1 MVYKYPMNL
10 LRFISGVM
18 NGQLKISPTIK
29 SLELSYDVF
38 FSTAREK
45 HHDFDGDSVKRCV
58 SLKDLLT
65 CHTAKHV

>member
-38 FSTAREK
+38 FFNSQGEAP
-45 HHDFDGDSVKRCV
+45 
-58 SLKDLLT
+58 
-65 CHTAKHV
+65 